1 MSARLTR
8 ERVVAAALGIVDR
21 EGLDA
26 LTMRAL
32 GRTLG
37 VDPMAV
43 YHHLPNKAAILDAV
57 AEAVIAEVPAD
68 PDAGLP
74 WPEQVAALAR
84 GYRAALRRHPN
95 ALPAVATRPD
105 VSVAALRLLDVA
117 LGVALRAGFAPAA
130 ALELVHATSCLVVGH
145 ALDESGAGATT
156 PEVAALQAALL
167 ATGEYPNLA
176 AVATVQPGDTFE
188 TGLAA
193 LVAGFEARLRR

>member
-74 WPEQVAALAR
+74 
-84 GYRAALRRHPN
+84 
-95 ALPAVATRPD
+95 
-105 VSVAALRLLDVA
+105 
-117 LGVALRAGFAPAA
+117 
-130 ALELVHATSCLVVGH
+130 
-145 ALDESGAGATT
+145 
-156 PEVAALQAALL
+156 
-167 ATGEYPNLA
+167 
-176 AVATVQPGDTFE
+176 
-188 TGLAA
+188 
-193 LVAGFEARLRR
+193 